1 MLVQIKYLGKK
12 KIFFPL
18 AYTNG
23 HWKKSV
29 KQSIIYLFIYPSRYR
44 CFGFY
49 GSVSLVPV
57 FPQIYSFSFSC
68 FAGPG
73 SYNPG
78 STANW
83 LMVIRNENLSCET
96 EKERSQS
103 IFLSPSV
110 LGASLAV
117 PNQLCDSRS
126 WRACPSG
133 NPGLWAFMTLPAPC
147 VPEA

>member
-18 AYTNG
+18 AYTNE
-23 HWKKSV
+23 HWRKSV

-78 STANW
+78 STASW
-83 LMVIRNENLSCET
+83 LMVIRNENLSCEI
-96 EKERSQS
+96 EKEERSQS
-103 IFLSPSV
+103 IFLSPSLSWWHLWWCLINSV
-110 LGASLAV
+110 TPDPEEPVSQV
-117 PNQLCDSRS
+117 IPDS
-126 WRACPSG
+126 
-133 NPGLWAFMTLPAPC
+133 GLL
-147 VPEA
+147 